1 MHIRCISAAV
11 VTLFHNQWNAYPLH
25 FQVRYIIYAT
35 DAFPVLFRSTYF
47 KEMDVTNNEIKAE
60 DTDDT
65 VGKEDI
71 WALEDKIMKELDDI
85 NKRLDKQLDKR
96 LDEILRHIQS
106 IIGGHQ
112 ESGVQT
118 DII

>member
-1 MHIRCISAAV
+1 
-11 VTLFHNQWNAYPLH
+11 
-25 FQVRYIIYAT
+25 
-35 DAFPVLFRSTYF
+35 
-47 KEMDVTNNEIKAE
+47 MDVTNKEIKAE

-71 WALEDKIMKELDDI
+71 WALEDKVMKELDDI
-85 NKRLDKQLDKR
+85 NKRLDKR
-96 LDEILRHIQS
+96 LDEILRNIQS

>member
-1 MHIRCISAAV
+1 
-11 VTLFHNQWNAYPLH
+11 
-25 FQVRYIIYAT
+25 
-35 DAFPVLFRSTYF
+35 
-47 KEMDVTNNEIKAE
+47 MDVTNKEIKAE

-85 NKRLDKQLDKR
+85 NKRLDKR
-96 LDEILRHIQS
+96 LDEIRRNIQS